1 MRHAAMASTALPHAI
16 RDAAEPL
23 SGIDEPDLDP
33 LLERIGNARIVLL
46 GEASHGTSEFYR
58 LRTAITR
65 ALVERLG
72 FRIVAVEADWPDAAR
87 VDHHIRG
94 VPVGQT
100 VDRPF
105 ARFPTWM
112 WANQEVADLVS
123 WLRHWNEDRPAPDQ
137 VGFHGL
143 DLYSMHGS
151 VEAVLAYLDDVDPE
165 AAALARARYGC
176 LSAWQ
181 DDPAAYGHAA
191 VTGRLEGCA
200 GEVAAM
206 LGDLLQRRLDLEER
220 EQDGVRAFDA
230 IQNARLVSNA
240 EQYYRVMYQG
250 STASWNLRDRHMF
263 ATLEALLEHRGEN
276 ARAVVW
282 AHNSHL
288 GHAAATEMGQ
298 RGQINIGS
306 QARERFG
313 DEAYL
318 VGFGTDRGTVAA
330 ADDWGGPMRVMEVQP
345 ARRDS
350 YEGLMRETGSER
362 FLLPLRAGGDG
373 DGDGSVRAA
382 LMEPRLERAI
392 GVIYRPRTERQ
403 SHYFD
408 AVLPRQFDEYV
419 WLAETEA
426 VTPIRRAAGDRTE
439 AETFPFGL

>member
-1 MRHAAMASTALPHAI
+1 MTTTELAHAI
-16 RDAAEPL
+16 RHAAEPL
-23 SGIDEPDLDP
+23 SGIDDPDLDP
-33 LLERIGNARIVLL
+33 LLERIGSARVVLL

-65 ALVERLG
+65 ALVERAG

-87 VDHHIRG
+87 VDRHIRD
-94 VPVGQT
+94 VEVGQT

-105 ARFPTWM
+105 TRFPTWM
-112 WANQEVADLVS
+112 WANQEVAGLVS
-123 WLRHWNEDRPAPDQ
+123 WLRHWNEDRDPEDRT
-137 VGFHGL
+137 GFHGL

-151 VEAVLAYLDDVDPE
+151 VEAVLDYLDDVDAD
-165 AAALARARYGC
+165 AASLARARYGC

-191 VTGRLEGCA
+191 VTGRFEGCA
-200 GEVAAM
+200 SEVAAM
-206 LGDLLQRRLDLEER
+206 LGELLQRRMKLEA
-220 EQDGVRAFDA
+220 QDGVRTFDA

-263 ATLEALLEHRGEN
+263 ETLEALLDHRGEG

-288 GHAAATEMGQ
+288 GNAAATEMGQ

-313 DEAYL
+313 DGAYL
-318 VGFGTDRGTVAA
+318 IGFGTDRGTVAA
-330 ADDWGGPMRVMEVQP
+330 ADDWGGPMQVMDVRP
-345 ARRDS
+345 ARDDS

-362 FLLPLRAGGDG
+362 FLLPLRTGG
-373 DGDGSVRAA
+373 DGDGSVREG

-426 VTPIRRAAGDRTE
+426 VTPIRRTPADRAE